1 MQTNLLSLTS
11 SVLSESEEMYL
22 AAIAR
27 IQESKG
33 TGPVPLS
40 QLASSMEVLPVSANQ
55 MVRKLEEEGLVRYTP
70 YKGVELTSAG
80 AQAAQRILRH
90 RRLWEIFLVE
100 LLHYTPEESDPLACR
115 LEHILPTEAA
125 ERLAVF
131 LSGRSEPS
139 QSQPTS
145 QNQEGAAGPVLTHSL
160 SQARLNERGKIIAI
174 YGDPAIRS
182 FLELQGMCSGAWISV
197 VGTSGSELLVE
208 SETGRV
214 VLLSARLADSIRI
227 IPE

>member
-1 MQTNLLSLTS
+1 
-11 SVLSESEEMYL
+11 
-22 AAIAR
+22 
-27 IQESKG
+27 
-33 TGPVPLS
+33 
-40 QLASSMEVLPVSANQ
+40 MEVLPVSANQ

-131 LSGRSEPS
+131 LGGRSEPP
-139 QSQPTS
+139 QSQPAS
-145 QNQEGAAGPVLTHSL
+145 QNQEGVEGGSVFTNSL
-160 SQARLNERGKIIAI
+160 SQARLNERGKIVAI
-174 YGDPAIRS
+174 HGDAAIRS

-214 VLLSARLADSIRI
+214 VLLSARLANSIRI
-227 IPE
+227 ISE

>member
-1 MQTNLLSLTS
+1 MQTNLPSPTN

-33 TGPVPLS
+33 TGPAPLS

-131 LSGRSEPS
+131 LGGRSEPP
-139 QSQPTS
+139 QSQPAS
-145 QNQEGAAGPVLTHSL
+145 QNQEGVEGGQF
-160 SQARLNERGKIIAI
+160 SQTR
-174 YGDPAIRS
+174 
-182 FLELQGMCSGAWISV
+182 
-197 VGTSGSELLVE
+197 
-208 SETGRV
+208 
-214 VLLSARLADSIRI
+214 SARRASTKEAKSLPFMAMLPFAVSWNCKACAVE
-227 IPE
+227 PGSAL